1 MAETE
6 FRFNDGAAYERF
18 MGPWTRAIGSV
29 FLDWLS
35 IPMGQRWLEVG
46 CGTGSFTEL
55 LIETAAPSSVI
66 AIDPAP
72 AQIEQ
77 ARAKPVS
84 RHADFRVADAQ
95 ALPFA
100 DREFDVVASA
110 LVINFIPNRVRAVAE
125 MNRVV
130 KLDGCVAA
138 YVWDFTGELGAARH
152 IFAALHDANAT
163 VPPIT
168 GAESSRIEALR
179 RLFEGAQL
187 NDVETRQIDVT
198 VAHPSFD
205 IYWQRF
211 LDNPSPTSIYIK
223 ELPERT
229 RNSLRAAVHSRLPIA
244 ADGTITFAA
253 RANAV
258 RGRTVGP

>member
-29 FLDWLS
+29 FLDWMS
-35 IPMGQRWLEVG
+35 IPTGQRWLEVG
-46 CGTGSFTEL
+46 CGTGTFTEL

-84 RHADFRVADAQ
+84 LHADFRVADAQ
-95 ALPFA
+95 TLPFT
-100 DREFDVVASA
+100 DRQLDVVASA
-110 LVINFIPNRVRAVAE
+110 LVINFIPDRARAVAE
-125 MNRVV
+125 MKRVV
-130 KLDGCVAA
+130 KLGGCVGG

-152 IFAALHDANAT
+152 IFAALHDANAA
-163 VPPIT
+163 VPPIP
-168 GAESSRIEALR
+168 GAESSRIEALGK
-179 RLFEGAQL
+179 LFEGAQL
-187 NDVETRQIDVT
+187 NHVETRQIDVT

-205 IYWQRF
+205 LYWQRF

-223 ELPERT
+223 ELPEPT
-229 RNSLRAAVHSRLPIA
+229 RNSLRSAVRSRLPIA
-244 ADGTITFAA
+244 GDGTITFAA

-258 RGRTVGP
+258 KGRAIVS

>member
-1 MAETE
+1 MAENE
-6 FRFNDGAAYERF
+6 LRFTDGAAYERF
-18 MGPWTRAIGSV
+18 MGPWTRAVGSV

-35 IPMGQRWLEVG
+35 IPANRRWLDVG
-46 CGTGSFTEL
+46 CGTGIFTEL
-55 LIETAAPSSVI
+55 LLDTVAPTAVI

-84 RHADFRVADAQ
+84 HRADFQVGDAQ

-100 DREFDVVASA
+100 DAEFDVVASA
-110 LVINFIPNRVRAVAE
+110 LVINFIPDQPRAVGE
-125 MNRVV
+125 MKRVV
-130 KLDGCVAA
+130 KAGGYVAG
-138 YVWDFTGELGAARH
+138 YVWDFAGDLSVIRH
-152 IFAALHDANAT
+152 IWGT
-163 VPPIT
+163 VREINPNLPPVPGI
-168 GAESSRIEALR
+168 ESSRIEALG

-187 NDVETRQIDVT
+187 GDVATRPIEVEVT
-198 VAHPSFD
+198 YPSFD

-211 LDNPSPTSIYIK
+211 TDNPTPMSAYIK
-223 ELPERT
+223 ELLEPAC
-229 RNSLRAAVHSRLPIA
+229 NDLRATVRSRLPVA

-258 RGRTVGP
+258 KGRVPG